1 MEWAPDTVQSHLQ
14 EYINSVRIEGIKIH
28 AGVTL
33 ATECIQRFSTGGTS
47 SRADNTSISSTQNVR
62 RITQIGVGSDSSR
75 FQLRYHSLEIEKFCP
90 TQILRE
96 INFVVYDRN

>member
-14 EYINSVRIEGIKIH
+14 EYINSVRMEGIKIH

-75 FQLRYHSLEIEKFCP
+75 FQLRYNAPNHYAPETFKM
-90 TQILRE
+90 
-96 INFVVYDRN
+96 